1 MPSMRP
7 DAMNGTV
14 AVAVGDLSERSL
26 STVGEAIKKQII
38 QIHGTRYNVT
48 NRHHNI
54 SLQSDLSY

>member
-1 MPSMRP
+1 
-7 DAMNGTV
+7 MNGTV